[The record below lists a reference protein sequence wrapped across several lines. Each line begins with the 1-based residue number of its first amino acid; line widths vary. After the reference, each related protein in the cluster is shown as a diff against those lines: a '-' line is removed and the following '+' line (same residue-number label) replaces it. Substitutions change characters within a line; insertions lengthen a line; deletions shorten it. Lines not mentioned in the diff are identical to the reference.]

1 VRIEFTLTDSDGKK
15 YAGMTELVPNFVANS
30 TELNAIDEKAVPQ
43 SSQPKGLP
51 EHILS
56 LRSQGFFKEP
66 RTPSD
71 VHERLQTDYH
81 CEFERVKVALL
92 RLQKRREL
100 RKATKNIE
108 GHERVA
114 YVW

>member
-15 YAGMTELVPNFVANS
+15 YAGMTELVSNFVADT
-30 TELNAIDEKAVPQ
+30 TELNAPGEKTASR

-51 EHILS
+51 GHILS
-56 LRSQGFFKEP
+56 LRSHGFFKEP
-66 RTPSD
+66 RNPSE
-71 VHERLQTDYH
+71 VHERLQTNYH